1 MKDNLPGGRGSW
13 VWGGRVAGRRMSRPG
28 AQKRG
33 GGSTFVADS
42 MRLSWGEYRE
52 KTEACATSCLG
63 TDEERTRKGDCGG
76 NGTKV
81 SQRPGE
87 PERQENALE

>member
-1 MKDNLPGGRGSW
+1 M
-13 VWGGRVAGRRMSRPG
+13 WGGRVAGRRMSRPG

-33 GGSTFVADS
+33 GSSTFGADL

-52 KTEACATSCLG
+52 KTEACATSRLG

-87 PERQENALE
+87 PEGQENALE